1 MSDITNKFLP
11 DLGTIKKDLKQNGAC
26 KWNVNES
33 GIKIFFDVTGI
44 GEMARLGSSKS
55 TFGVGISLTAMVTNK
70 VLNSVNHVGF
80 ILSDGTIIHATTNR
94 GVIRESGKGII
105 NDTKNYVVAN
115 VGGNESDLISKY
127 NQLKKTL
134 YIDKDSYDWKGIVR
148 QVPLIGKLLGRL
160 NFARENKPYR
170 FYCSELVANLLVR
183 CGVISY
189 NELVSLNEKT
199 VGLDKYDEVDPT
211 KLFLM
216 IKSKAKLCPVVCD
229 TDKDLKKENTMTK
242 NELKQLIKEV
252 LVEQNAL
259 TTLQI
264 STVGGGTTLLL
275 YKGDAKGSEVSSDKH
290 YKTPTKFKDLI
301 ASLNTTGGMTSDES
315 IKKILKKLTPAQLKE
330 LVREKIVVSDKV
342 SEFLG
347 EEASTKELQKLG
359 FKPTKSD
366 VNESP
371 IVRGLIRPDP
381 KSPLEGA
388 VVKRVESHGH
398 YHADMILL
406 TKNNKEIKGRF
417 EFDPHNPPSFYE
429 SVNEAGGYEDG
440 IKDAKDRM
448 KYVALRK
455 MEKDHLAK
463 SKITKDIKKQHHLDM
478 ADKYLDQALAIA
490 KKHGVVDE
498 GKMNEVQGYVF
509 GPMETPNNWI
519 STNAKPKMKNGTKT
533 WVVSAVDFQ
542 KAFPNIQMKQLPT
555 NPSKYSN
562 YYMVD
567 NEGDLIAYSQANVGS
582 SLD

>member
-342 SEFLG
+342 SID
-347 EEASTKELQKLG
+347 EAS
-359 FKPTKSD
+359 
-366 VNESP
+366 
-371 IVRGLIRPDP
+371 I
-381 KSPLEGA
+381 
-388 VVKRVESHGH
+388 
-398 YHADMILL
+398 
-406 TKNNKEIKGRF
+406 
-417 EFDPHNPPSFYE
+417 
-429 SVNEAGGYEDG
+429 
-440 IKDAKDRM
+440 
-448 KYVALRK
+448 
-455 MEKDHLAK
+455 
-463 SKITKDIKKQHHLDM
+463 
-478 ADKYLDQALAIA
+478 
-490 KKHGVVDE
+490 
-498 GKMNEVQGYVF
+498 NEVQGYVF

-519 STNAKPKMKNGTKT
+519 STNAKPKMKNGTKK

-555 NPSKYSN
+555 NPSQYSD
-562 YYMVD
+562 YYVVD
-567 NEGDLIAYSQANVGS
+567 NEGDLIAYSRAKIGS

>member
-275 YKGDAKGSEVSSDKH
+275 YKGDARGSELSSDKH

-342 SEFLG
+342 SID
-347 EEASTKELQKLG
+347 EAS
-359 FKPTKSD
+359 
-366 VNESP
+366 
-371 IVRGLIRPDP
+371 I
-381 KSPLEGA
+381 
-388 VVKRVESHGH
+388 
-398 YHADMILL
+398 
-406 TKNNKEIKGRF
+406 
-417 EFDPHNPPSFYE
+417 
-429 SVNEAGGYEDG
+429 
-440 IKDAKDRM
+440 
-448 KYVALRK
+448 
-455 MEKDHLAK
+455 
-463 SKITKDIKKQHHLDM
+463 
-478 ADKYLDQALAIA
+478 
-490 KKHGVVDE
+490 
-498 GKMNEVQGYVF
+498 NEVQGYVF

-519 STNAKPKMKNGTKT
+519 STNAKPKMKNGVKK
-533 WVVSAVDFQ
+533 WVVSAADFQ

-555 NPSKYSN
+555 NPSKYSD
-562 YYMVD
+562 YYVVD

>member
-342 SEFLG
+342 SID
-347 EEASTKELQKLG
+347 EAS
-359 FKPTKSD
+359 
-366 VNESP
+366 
-371 IVRGLIRPDP
+371 I
-381 KSPLEGA
+381 
-388 VVKRVESHGH
+388 
-398 YHADMILL
+398 
-406 TKNNKEIKGRF
+406 
-417 EFDPHNPPSFYE
+417 
-429 SVNEAGGYEDG
+429 
-440 IKDAKDRM
+440 
-448 KYVALRK
+448 
-455 MEKDHLAK
+455 
-463 SKITKDIKKQHHLDM
+463 
-478 ADKYLDQALAIA
+478 
-490 KKHGVVDE
+490 
-498 GKMNEVQGYVF
+498 NEVQGYVF

-519 STNAKPKMKNGTKT
+519 STNAKPKMKNGTKK

-555 NPSKYSN
+555 NPSKYSD
-562 YYMVD
+562 YYVVD
-567 NEGDLIAYSQANVGS
+567 NEGDLIAYSQANIGS

>member
-1 MSDITNKFLP
+1 MSDMIDKFLP
-11 DLGTIKKDLKQNGAC
+11 NLGTIKKDLKQTGAC
-26 KWNVNES
+26 KWNVNEP

-55 TFGVGISLTAMVTNK
+55 TFGVGISLTAMFTNK
-70 VLNSVNHVGF
+70 VLHGVNHVGF
-80 ILSDGTIIHATTNR
+80 VLSDGTIIHATTNR
-94 GVIRESGKGII
+94 GVIRESGKDII
-105 NDTKNYVVAN
+105 NNPKNYVVVN

-189 NELVSLNEKT
+189 NELVSLHEKT

-216 IKSKAKLCPVVCD
+216 IKSKAKLCPTICD
-229 TDKDLKKENTMTK
+229 INKDLNKENIMTK

-252 LVEQNAL
+252 LAEQNAL

-275 YKGDAKGSEVSSDKH
+275 YRGDARQTERSSDKH
-290 YKTPTKFKDLI
+290 YKTPTQFKDLI
-301 ASLNTTGGMTSDES
+301 ASLNTTGGMTTDEV
-315 IKKILKKLTPAQLKE
+315 IKNILKKLTPAQLKE

-342 SEFLG
+342 SID
-347 EEASTKELQKLG
+347 EAS
-359 FKPTKSD
+359 
-366 VNESP
+366 
-371 IVRGLIRPDP
+371 I
-381 KSPLEGA
+381 
-388 VVKRVESHGH
+388 
-398 YHADMILL
+398 
-406 TKNNKEIKGRF
+406 
-417 EFDPHNPPSFYE
+417 
-429 SVNEAGGYEDG
+429 
-440 IKDAKDRM
+440 
-448 KYVALRK
+448 
-455 MEKDHLAK
+455 
-463 SKITKDIKKQHHLDM
+463 
-478 ADKYLDQALAIA
+478 
-490 KKHGVVDE
+490 
-498 GKMNEVQGYVF
+498 NEVQGYVF

-519 STNAKPKMKNGTKT
+519 STNAKPKMKNGTKK

-555 NPSKYSN
+555 NPSQYSD
-562 YYMVD
+562 YYVVD
-567 NEGDLIAYSQANVGS
+567 NEGDLIAYSQSNIGS
-582 SLD
+582 GLD

>member
-264 STVGGGTTLLL
+264 STIGGGTTLLL

-342 SEFLG
+342 SID
-347 EEASTKELQKLG
+347 EAS
-359 FKPTKSD
+359 
-366 VNESP
+366 
-371 IVRGLIRPDP
+371 I
-381 KSPLEGA
+381 
-388 VVKRVESHGH
+388 
-398 YHADMILL
+398 
-406 TKNNKEIKGRF
+406 
-417 EFDPHNPPSFYE
+417 
-429 SVNEAGGYEDG
+429 
-440 IKDAKDRM
+440 
-448 KYVALRK
+448 
-455 MEKDHLAK
+455 
-463 SKITKDIKKQHHLDM
+463 
-478 ADKYLDQALAIA
+478 
-490 KKHGVVDE
+490 
-498 GKMNEVQGYVF
+498 NEVQGYVF

-519 STNAKPKMKNGTKT
+519 STNAKPKMKNGTKK

-555 NPSKYSN
+555 NPSKYSD
-562 YYMVD
+562 YYVVD
-567 NEGDLIAYSQANVGS
+567 NEGDLIAYSRAKIGS

>member
-342 SEFLG
+342 SID
-347 EEASTKELQKLG
+347 EAS
-359 FKPTKSD
+359 
-366 VNESP
+366 
-371 IVRGLIRPDP
+371 I
-381 KSPLEGA
+381 
-388 VVKRVESHGH
+388 
-398 YHADMILL
+398 
-406 TKNNKEIKGRF
+406 
-417 EFDPHNPPSFYE
+417 
-429 SVNEAGGYEDG
+429 
-440 IKDAKDRM
+440 
-448 KYVALRK
+448 
-455 MEKDHLAK
+455 
-463 SKITKDIKKQHHLDM
+463 
-478 ADKYLDQALAIA
+478 
-490 KKHGVVDE
+490 
-498 GKMNEVQGYVF
+498 NEVQGYVF

-519 STNAKPKMKNGTKT
+519 STNAKPKMKNGTKK

-555 NPSKYSN
+555 NPSKYSD
-562 YYMVD
+562 YYVVD